1 LAGGTAMFGRRKAK
15 RAAEVV
21 PPEFPVCGQVYL
33 FQREAE
39 RAAREAA
46 AGEPPVGEA
55 EVQQPD

>member
-1 LAGGTAMFGRRKAK
+1 MFGRRKAK
-15 RAAEVV
+15 RAPEAV

-55 EVQQPD
+55 EVQTPD